1 MASDLTSDWKDG
13 SKFYLLLH
21 LYSPDSLPT
30 ENLSKMSDIERLTQ
44 AFNTAEK
51 QYGKILAFHGRGCS
65 PVYPS
70 IFTGHVT
77 RLVCDSVGTE
87 ANANFQIIFGERFW
101 KFRFVVGK
109 FQQ

>member
-30 ENLSKMSDIERLTQ
+30 ENLSKMSDMERLTQ

-51 QYGKILAFHGRGCS
+51 QYGK
-65 PVYPS
+65 
-70 IFTGHVT
+70 
-77 RLVCDSVGTE
+77 
-87 ANANFQIIFGERFW
+87 
-101 KFRFVVGK
+101 
-109 FQQ
+109 

>member
-30 ENLSKMSDIERLTQ
+30 ENLNKMSDIERLTQ

-51 QYGKILAFHGRGCS
+51 QYGKLQCGSRSDEDI
-65 PVYPS
+65 
-70 IFTGHVT
+70 
-77 RLVCDSVGTE
+77 VGDQVKIRAGKTVI
-87 ANANFQIIFGERFW
+87 ANIMRQ
-101 KFRFVVGK
+101 
-109 FQQ
+109 

>member
-51 QYGKILAFHGRGCS
+51 QYGKLQCGSHSVEDFVGDEVNIWAR
-65 PVYPS
+65 
-70 IFTGHVT
+70 
-77 RLVCDSVGTE
+77 VCELS
-87 ANANFQIIFGERFW
+87 NC
-101 KFRFVVGK
+101 
-109 FQQ
+109 